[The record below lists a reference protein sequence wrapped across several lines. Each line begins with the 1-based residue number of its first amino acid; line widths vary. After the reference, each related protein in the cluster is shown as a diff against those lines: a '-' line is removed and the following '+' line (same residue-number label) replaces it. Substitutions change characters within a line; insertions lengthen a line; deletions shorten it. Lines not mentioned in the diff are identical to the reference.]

1 MGKDKD
7 LQQSDLITGKTIL
20 DSWKEISI
28 YLERS
33 EKTCRKWEKE
43 LGLPIH
49 RLEDSPKARVFAYKE
64 ELDAWMEEK
73 LLVLKK
79 GNSGENR
86 LLRIKLYFA
95 EKWIVFSL
103 IVLSLFFIAILNYN
117 IPFKKRDEQKYLQKN
132 FPMLAVL
139 PFENINGKKE
149 IDYFADGL
157 TDAVITELAKI
168 SVFNVISRTS
178 IMSYKNARKPLSVI
192 AEELNADYIVEGAVF
207 HSEDM
212 VRISIQLIT
221 TKDNHSL
228 WSEEYERKF
237 ENIISLQKEIVLDL
251 IKHVS
256 IIVTPEDINAIS
268 HSDLINVKSY
278 EYFIRGCVEFDKT
291 TLESLYSAIDLF
303 KSSFEVNPGFARAY
317 AWAGISYSILAK
329 IDAEDPRSMFEK
341 AKIYADKALALNNM
355 VPEAHAVM
363 GFYKWG
369 YEWDFAGAE
378 KEFKLAISLSPSS
391 SIVRNFYWI
400 FLYSIGKK
408 KESLNEINIACELD
422 PYSLFSLIMKEF
434 ISEKN
439 IENKIAN
446 LKKMEIVNP
455 LDFRIKNA
463 LALLY
468 LRKGEIIK
476 SKELLITI
484 NEIRKNHYQSYSA
497 VAKFYA
503 DQGMRKRAEEIL
515 TDLLD
520 RDKKEYISPT
530 CISII
535 YIALGDRENAFRF
548 IERAYKEKD
557 WLLLRQISVWEGID
571 LIRSDQRFKD
581 LKNKIGINTF

>member
-7 LQQSDLITGKTIL
+7 LHQIDLITGKTFL
-20 DSWKEISI
+20 DSWKEISN

-49 RLEDSPKARVFAYKE
+49 RLEDSPKARVFAYRE
-64 ELDAWMEEK
+64 ELDTWMKEK
-73 LLVLKK
+73 LSVIEEENSEKK
-79 GNSGENR
+79 SISKSEIF
-86 LLRIKLYFA
+86 LAK
-95 EKWIVFSL
+95 KWTMFSL
-103 IVLSLFFIAILNYN
+103 IILSLFIVAIFNYN
-117 IPFKKRDEQKYLQKN
+117 VFFKNRNKQNIIQN
-132 FPMLAVL
+132 SFHTLAVL
-139 PFENINGKKE
+139 PLENINGKEKVN
-149 IDYFADGL
+149 YFTDGL
-157 TDAVITELAKI
+157 TDSVLTELARIRGLK
-168 SVFNVISRTS
+168 VISRTS
-178 IMSYKNARKPLSVI
+178 IMNYKNVRKPLSVM
-192 AEELNADYIVEGAVF
+192 AEELNADFIVQGTVSQ
-207 HSEDM
+207 SEEI
-212 VRISIQLIT
+212 VRISIHLISI
-221 TKDNHSL
+221 KSKHHI
-228 WSEEYERKF
+228 WSGNYERKY
-237 ENIISLQKEIVLDL
+237 ENILSLQKEIVLD
-251 IKHVS
+251 IIEHIS
-256 IIVTPEDINAIS
+256 IILSPEYIGTIS
-268 HSDLINVKSY
+268 SPGLINLSAY
-278 EYFIRGCVEFDKT
+278 EYFIRGCIEFDKT

-303 KSSFEVNPGFARAY
+303 ESSFEENPGFARAY
-317 AWAGISYSILAK
+317 AWIGISYSILAK
-329 IDAEDPRSMFEK
+329 INSEDPRSMFKK
-341 AKIYADKALALNNM
+341 AKIYADKALALDNM

-391 SIVRNFYWI
+391 AIVRNFYWI

-408 KESLNEINIACELD
+408 SESLNEINIACELD
-422 PYSLFSLIMKEF
+422 PHSLFNLIMKKFLSKE
-434 ISEKN
+434 N
-439 IENKIAN
+439 IENKIRN
-446 LKKMEIVNP
+446 LEKLKIVNP
-455 LDFRIKNA
+455 LDFRIKKA

-476 SKELLITI
+476 SKELLINV

-503 DQGMRKRAEEIL
+503 DQGMRKKAEEIL
-515 TDLLD
+515 NDLLD

-530 CISII
+530 CIAIV
-535 YIALGDRENAFRF
+535 YIALGDYENAFRF